1 MAASDSTRNK
11 FSFVVRTFSGDGSRV
26 NTSVCSSVQC
36 FSSDT
41 TIAGCKVLCAIY
53 TTRNLAIDE
62 LSVLVWSFAFWDLG
76 FSQTVVCLLIKDS
89 SCDASCALGVI
100 RCAAVAAGKN
110 AGFDFSLGA
119 DSSARLD
126 VSRSNAS
133 RDGSVDVLS

>member
-1 MAASDSTRNK
+1 
-11 FSFVVRTFSGDGSRV
+11 
-26 NTSVCSSVQC
+26 
-36 FSSDT
+36 
-41 TIAGCKVLCAIY
+41 LAIY
-53 TTRNLAIDE
+53 E

-76 FSQTVVCLLIKDS
+76 FSQALVCLLIKDS

-110 AGFDFSLGA
+110 AGLDFSVGA
-119 DSSARLD
+119 DSSARQD